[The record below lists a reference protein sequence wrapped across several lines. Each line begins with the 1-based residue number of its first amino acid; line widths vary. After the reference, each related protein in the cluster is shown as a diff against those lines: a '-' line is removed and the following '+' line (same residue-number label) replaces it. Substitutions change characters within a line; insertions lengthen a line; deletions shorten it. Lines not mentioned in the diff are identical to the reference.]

1 MKDKPLDPPS
11 QFLEALSTRGLLNHL
26 PQGVFLVDRSQTI
39 VYWNPAAAHITGFSA
54 EEAVGRHCSFLS
66 GIPCGRTCGLY
77 DPQTPKPIIGVR
89 CTIRGKNG
97 QRIDLSKSVD
107 FLFDDKGEIL
117 GGVES
122 FVDIS
127 PMKGLERRLRRHVL
141 DREQEVRRRTA
152 QLEAERFQ
160 LRAMLDAMNDLTYI
174 VSNDFRIEYMNRAMV
189 DAFGECIGSCCY
201 QVFFQRETPCTD
213 CPIEEVRAGRTVHR
227 ECTFP
232 SLSRTY
238 EGIDTPVH
246 GSNGVLGKL
255 AVFRDITV
263 RKEAAER
270 LVEANRELDAF
281 VYTVSHDL
289 RAPMTPII
297 GYAEYLQ
304 QNYHQVLD
312 DTAMKALKDIELQ
325 GHRMMALMEDLLI
338 LSRVGRLDA
347 PPRQTDTVKVVEQ
360 VLSDLRSTL
369 AEKGVAVQIGDLP
382 DLRIPDTLLSEIFSN
397 LIGNAVRYGG
407 GEGKSIEVGGSV
419 QGSRKQIFVRD
430 HGVGISP
437 AEKDRLF
444 DPFFR
449 GENAREIPGT
459 GIGLA
464 IVRKIVRLHGGR
476 IWVEP
481 TDGGGTTFRLEFDE
495 KAELPS

>member
-11 QFLEALSTRGLLNHL
+11 QFLAALSTRGLLNHL
-26 PQGVFLVDRSQTI
+26 PQGVFLVDHSQTI
-39 VYWNPAAAHITGFSA
+39 VYWNPAAAQITGFSA

-66 GIPCGRTCGLY
+66 GIPCGRNCGLY
-77 DPQTPKPIIGVR
+77 DPQTPKPISGVR
-89 CTIRGKNG
+89 CTIRGRNG

-107 FLFDDKGEIL
+107 FLYDDKGEIL

-127 PMKGLERRLRRHVL
+127 PMKGLERRLRRHAL
-141 DREQEVRRRTA
+141 DCEQEVRRRTA
-152 QLEAERFQ
+152 QLEEERSQ
-160 LRAMLDAMNDLTYI
+160 LRAMLDAMSDFAYI
-174 VSNDFRIEYMNRAMV
+174 VSNGFRVEYMNRAMI
-189 DAFGECIGSCCY
+189 DAFGNCVGSCCY
-201 QVFFQRETPCTD
+201 EAFFQRETPCVD
-213 CPIEEVRAGRTVHR
+213 CPIEEVREGRTVHR

-246 GSNGVLGKL
+246 GSSGVLGKL

-270 LVEANRELDAF
+270 LIEANRELDAF

-304 QNYHQVLD
+304 QNYAQVLD
-312 DTAMKALKDIELQ
+312 ENAMKALRDIEMQ

-338 LSRVGRLDA
+338 LSRVGRLEA
-347 PPRQTDTVKVVEQ
+347 PRRQSDTIKVVEQ
-360 VLSDLRSTL
+360 VLSDLRSALT
-369 AEKGVAVQIGDLP
+369 EKQVAVHIGDLP
-382 DLRIPDTLLSEIFSN
+382 NLRIPDTLLSEIFSN
-397 LIGNAVRYGG
+397 LIGNAVRYAGV
-407 GEGKSIEVGGSV
+407 EGKSIEVGGTV

-430 HGVGISP
+430 HGVGIP
-437 AEKDRLF
+437 PEERGRLF

-476 IWVEP
+476 IWVEA
-481 TDGGGTTFRLEFDE
+481 TEGGGATFRLEFDE
-495 KAELPS
+495 TTELSF

>member
-1 MKDKPLDPPS
+1 
-11 QFLEALSTRGLLNHL
+11 
-26 PQGVFLVDRSQTI
+26 
-39 VYWNPAAAHITGFSA
+39 
-54 EEAVGRHCSFLS
+54 
-66 GIPCGRTCGLY
+66 
-77 DPQTPKPIIGVR
+77 
-89 CTIRGKNG
+89 
-97 QRIDLSKSVD
+97 
-107 FLFDDKGEIL
+107 
-117 GGVES
+117 
-122 FVDIS
+122 
-127 PMKGLERRLRRHVL
+127 
-141 DREQEVRRRTA
+141 
-152 QLEAERFQ
+152 
-160 LRAMLDAMNDLTYI
+160 
-174 VSNDFRIEYMNRAMV
+174 
-189 DAFGECIGSCCY
+189 
-201 QVFFQRETPCTD
+201 
-213 CPIEEVRAGRTVHR
+213 
-227 ECTFP
+227 
-232 SLSRTY
+232 LSRTY

-246 GSNGVLGKL
+246 GSSGVLGKL

-270 LVEANRELDAF
+270 LIEANRELDTF

-304 QNYHQVLD
+304 QKYAQVLD
-312 DTAMKALKDIELQ
+312 ENGMKALRDIELQ
-325 GHRMMALMEDLLI
+325 GHRMMALMEDLLA
-338 LSRVGRLDA
+338 LSRVGRLEA
-347 PPRQTDTVKVVEQ
+347 PRRQSDTINVVEQ
-360 VLSDLRSTL
+360 VLSDMRSTL